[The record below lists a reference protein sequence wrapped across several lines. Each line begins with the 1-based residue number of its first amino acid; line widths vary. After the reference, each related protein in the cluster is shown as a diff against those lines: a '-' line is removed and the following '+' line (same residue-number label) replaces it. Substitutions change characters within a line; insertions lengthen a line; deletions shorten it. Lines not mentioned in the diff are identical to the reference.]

1 MNVHVKVTLMSN
13 LLKRVSSF
21 EKLREYKMFTCK
33 NSPVYLTPLDQLS
46 GKVPFQKI
54 LVFNCRF

>member
-1 MNVHVKVTLMSN
+1 MSN
-13 LLKRVSSF
+13 LLKRVKSF
-21 EKLREYKMFTCK
+21 EKLRGYKMFTCK

-54 LVFNCRF
+54 LVAFSKNTSI